1 MQRQIGSMQC
11 MFNLLGRYRS
21 IVASAVVEAVTGAG
35 QWGVLLGAALC
46 I

>member
-1 MQRQIGSMQC
+1 MQC
-11 MFNLLGRYRS
+11 LLNLLGQHSS